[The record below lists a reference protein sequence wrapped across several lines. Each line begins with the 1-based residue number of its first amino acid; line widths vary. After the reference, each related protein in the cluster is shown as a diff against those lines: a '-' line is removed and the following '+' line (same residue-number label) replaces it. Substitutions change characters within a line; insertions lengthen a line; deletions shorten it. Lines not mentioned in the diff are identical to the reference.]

1 MAFGEWEMNEDLE
14 AAIDRVDSF
23 IVSVREDLVEID
35 GITLLE
41 FLSQVTRLRVRLD
54 RLTDAVEARAP
65 LGELEGQIAQG

>member
-65 LGELEGQIAQG
+65 LGELEGQTAQG